1 MRVRFV
7 FAMLAL
13 GLCWSLPSRAEA
25 GSSSRPRPYQ
35 RLIEDVAGR
44 YGLDPDLFS
53 ALVDVESARR
63 SGAVSSKGATGLAQ
77 LMPSTAERFGVQD
90 RENPEENL
98 HGAARYLRWLLDRFH
113 GRVDLALAAYNAGE
127 ANVDRYKSVPPFPET
142 MTFVQK
148 VMKRA
153 GLQPPGETGLDR
165 TTAAPVRL
173 LRRKGG
179 GWLMTNTD
187 RPGIP

>member
-1 MRVRFV
+1 MRCGFLP
-7 FAMLAL
+7 MLLAF
-13 GLCWSLPSRAEA
+13 GLCWFLPSPAEA
-25 GSSSRPRPYQ
+25 GSPSRLRPYQ

-44 YGLDPDLFS
+44 YGLDPALFA
-53 ALVDVESARR
+53 ALIDVESARQ
-63 SGAVSSKGATGLAQ
+63 SGAVSSKGAAGLAQ
-77 LMPSTAERFGVQD
+77 LMPSTAERFGVRD

-98 HGAARYLRWLLDRFH
+98 HGAARYLSWLLERFH

-127 ANVDRYKSVPPFPET
+127 ANVDRYKKVPPFPET

-153 GLQPPGETGLDR
+153 GLRPPGEGNIDR
-165 TTAAPVRL
+165 GPESPVRL

-187 RPGIP
+187 RPRIP